1 MKGIHMQDLF
11 SVRGKKA
18 IVTGGTRGIG
28 YMIAHGLLEAGAE
41 VFITSRKAD
50 ACERAA
56 AELGKLGTVHAFARD
71 LSQESECRLLVED
84 VEKLT
89 DSIDILVNNAGAS
102 WGAPIAEYPES
113 GWDRV
118 MDLNVKGLF
127 NVTRFALPL
136 LEKASTAEDPARVI
150 NIGSIDGIIVPIF
163 NNYAY
168 SASKAAVHHLT
179 THLAAEL
186 APSILVNAIAP
197 GPFPSKM
204 MEASLRDHGD
214 EIRAMT
220 RVGRVGTP
228 EDIAAAVIYL
238 SSRATTYMTGAIIPV
253 DGGISTTGPAS

>member
-1 MKGIHMQDLF
+1 MQELF

-28 YMIAHGLLEAGAE
+28 YMIAQGLLEAGAE

-50 ACERAA
+50 SCEQAA
-56 AELGKLGTVHAFARD
+56 KELGKFGTVRAFARD
-71 LSQESECRLLVED
+71 LSQESECRLFVED
-84 VEKLT
+84 VEKHT

-102 WGAPIAEYPES
+102 WGAPIADYPES

-118 MDLNVKGLF
+118 MDLNVKGVF

-136 LEKASTAEDPARVI
+136 LEKASTPEDPARVV

-186 APSILVNAIAP
+186 APTILVNAIAP

-204 MEASLRDHGD
+204 MEATLRDHGD
-214 EIRAMT
+214 EVRAMT

-238 SSRATTYMTGAIIPV
+238 SSRATTYMTGAVIPV
-253 DGGISTTGPAS
+253 DGGISTTGPAH

>member
-1 MKGIHMQDLF
+1 MQELF

-28 YMIAHGLLEAGAE
+28 YMIAQGLLEAGAE

-50 ACERAA
+50 ACEQAA

-71 LSQESECRLLVED
+71 LSQESECRLFVED
-84 VEKLT
+84 VEKQT

-102 WGAPIAEYPES
+102 WGAPIADYPES

-118 MDLNVKGLF
+118 MNLNVKGVF

-136 LEKASTAEDPARVI
+136 LEKASTDDDPARVV

-186 APSILVNAIAP
+186 APKILVNAIAP

-204 MEASLRDHGD
+204 MEATLRDHGD
-214 EIRAMT
+214 EVRAMT

-238 SSRATTYMTGAIIPV
+238 SSRATTYMTGAVIPV
-253 DGGISTTGPAS
+253 DGGISTTGPAH

>member
-1 MKGIHMQDLF
+1 MQELF

-28 YMIAHGLLEAGAE
+28 YMIAQGLLEAGAE

-50 ACERAA
+50 ACEQAA
-56 AELGKLGTVHAFARD
+56 RELGKLGKVQAFARD
-71 LSQESECRLLVED
+71 LSQESECRLFIED
-84 VEKLT
+84 VEKHT
-89 DSIDILVNNAGAS
+89 DAIDILVNNAGAS
-102 WGAPIAEYPES
+102 WGAPIADYPDS

-118 MDLNVKGLF
+118 MDLNVKGVF

-136 LEKASTAEDPARVI
+136 LEKASTDDDPARVI

-186 APSILVNAIAP
+186 APKILVNAIAP

-214 EIRAMT
+214 EIRAMS
-220 RVGRVGTP
+220 RVGRIGTM

-238 SSRATTYMTGAIIPV
+238 SSRATTYMTGAVIPV
-253 DGGISTTGPAS
+253 DGGLSTTGPAH